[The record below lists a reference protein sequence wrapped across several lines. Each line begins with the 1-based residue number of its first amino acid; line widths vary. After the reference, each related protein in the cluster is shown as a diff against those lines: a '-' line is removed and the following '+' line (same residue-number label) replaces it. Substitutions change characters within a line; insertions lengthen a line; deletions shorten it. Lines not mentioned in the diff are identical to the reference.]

1 MKKTIWLMGL
11 ALLGMVVLGACS
23 DKKTSKNVDLNDEDE
38 ELVEDE
44 DDADNSDIAAFDET
58 DEDGDMDEED
68 RPMTPEEQE
77 AYENEVWMDLGGTY
91 FFFGDHSVILDV
103 FSEDDT
109 KAKLTIDDE
118 EFIATIDEMTGE
130 INVYDDKKNE
140 TVFSGFVTAG
150 GNMISGTFRGKP
162 IKAQGVGD

>member
-44 DDADNSDIAAFDET
+44 DDADNSDIADFDEA

-109 KAKLTIDDE
+109 KAKLTIERNSLQWLRHSRWQHDQWH
-118 EFIATIDEMTGE
+118 I
-130 INVYDDKKNE
+130 
-140 TVFSGFVTAG
+140 
-150 GNMISGTFRGKP
+150 P
-162 IKAQGVGD
+162 WKAD

>member
-44 DDADNSDIAAFDET
+44 DDADNSDIADFDEA
-58 DEDGDMDEED
+58 DEDG
-68 RPMTPEEQE
+68 
-77 AYENEVWMDLGGTY
+77 VWMDLGCTY

-103 FSEDDT
+103 FSEDDS

>member
-44 DDADNSDIAAFDET
+44 DDADNSDIADFDEA

-68 RPMTPEEQE
+68 RPMTPEEQ
-77 AYENEVWMDLGGTY
+77 V
-91 FFFGDHSVILDV
+91 
-103 FSEDDT
+103 
-109 KAKLTIDDE
+109 TIDDE

>member
-44 DDADNSDIAAFDET
+44 DDADNSDIADFE
-58 DEDGDMDEED
+58 
-68 RPMTPEEQE
+68 E